1 MANQYQEPCTY
12 EIEMGGRKRGAFP
25 RSSLLLEDCRSRG
38 DSSPLLVASILA
50 DVSAV
55 SCVQAYP
62 ESTVLPCVCGGG
74 CSNLAGSLA
83 KRWALLRS
91 QTADSNR
98 KPRRESCGL
107 TNGTWN
113 LGGRGCARHPAH
125 RGWSAQRPARL
136 CTRLPPGTSVGECGT
151 YCCTTLSLPYH
162 SHEMSLHAMT
172 NVAVGDLAAI
182 ACTG

>member
-113 LGGRGCARHPAH
+113 LGGGAVRATPLTGAGVHSAPLDCAPDCRL
-125 RGWSAQRPARL
+125 ARQL
-136 CTRLPPGTSVGECGT
+136 ASVGLTAVPRCH
-151 YCCTTLSLPYH
+151 YLTTRMKCPC
-162 SHEMSLHAMT
+162 MQ
-172 NVAVGDLAAI
+172 
-182 ACTG
+182 